1 MKKMMKALVAVPVLV
16 GLAAVPAIAEERL
29 SLSGEMRVRGWVV
42 DQETNDVDDAF
53 ADQRLRIM
61 GKIKA
66 AENVN
71 VVFRTD
77 VTEANWGADYGR
89 PGIGYGAG
97 RFPADG
103 NSMQWDRAYIDLTQG
118 MFNLQAG
125 LVYAAF
131 SPSSAVNVQDNGIV
145 VNVKGAVPVKA
156 FVVLDDDGSAAATE
170 ATPAVAAADADDAW
184 IYGVSVAPSFGEN
197 VKTEF
202 FAAGYNGGDTFV
214 DRDVYAFGAFAS
226 AGLGMATILGEVN
239 FFTGEHG
246 IVGGETVDATGIQGW
261 LAANLA
267 VSDTITIQPALW
279 YAQAADGD
287 EQQYVVL
294 GNGGTGDFDGF
305 DPVWDVG
312 TKLDNEK
319 IALGRPFDWTGEGAG
334 VMGVTLK
341 AFAKLSDALNVGA
354 SVGYL
359 TVEDDDIVDADA
371 IAVAAGATYE
381 VMANT
386 SLQGQVQWLSA
397 EIEGEDADNFQA
409 GVGLFVTF

>member
-42 DQETNDVDDAF
+42 DEDTSGRDDAY
-53 ADQRLRIM
+53 ADQRMRIM

-71 VVFRTD
+71 VVFRMD
-77 VTEANWGADYGR
+77 ATEAVWGRYDGFGSGR
-89 PGIGYGAG
+89 I
-97 RFPADG
+97 PADG

-118 MFNLQAG
+118 MFNIQAG

-131 SPSSAVNVQDNGIV
+131 SPTSAVNAQDNGIV
-145 VNVKGAVPVKA
+145 INVKGAVPVKA
-156 FVVLDDDGSAAATE
+156 FFMLDDDGTVVAT
-170 ATPAVAAADADDAW
+170 ATTPAVAAQDADDALL
-184 IYGVSVAPSFGEN
+184 YGVSVSPSFGEN

-202 FAAGYNGGDTFV
+202 FAAGYTGGDTFV

-239 FFTGEHG
+239 FFTGDHDA
-246 IVGGETVDATGIQGW
+246 TTDATGIQGW

-267 VSDTITIQPALW
+267 VTDTVTIQPALW
-279 YAQAADGD
+279 YAQAADD
-287 EQQYVVL
+287 NEFQYVNL
-294 GNGGTGDFDGF
+294 GNGATGDFDGF

-312 TKLDNEK
+312 TKLDNEQ
-319 IALGRPFDWTGEGAG
+319 IALGRPFDWTGAGAG
-334 VMGVTLK
+334 VMGATLK

-371 IAVAAGATYE
+371 IAVAAGASYE

-386 SLQGQVQWLSA
+386 SLQAQVQYLSA
-397 EIEGEDADNFQA
+397 EIEGEDADDFQA

>member
-77 VTEANWGADYGR
+77 VTEANWGQYDGFGSGR
-89 PGIGYGAG
+89 LVH
-97 RFPADG
+97 D
-103 NSMQWDRAYIDLTQG
+103 NSSMQWDRAYIDLTQG
-118 MFNLQAG
+118 IFNLQAG

-131 SPSSAVNVQDNGIV
+131 SPTSAVNVQDNGIV

-156 FVVLDDDGSAAATE
+156 FVILDDDGSAAATE
-170 ATPAVAAADADDAW
+170 TTPAVAATDADDAW
-184 IYGVSVAPSFGEN
+184 MYGVSVAPSFGEN

-239 FFTGEHG
+239 FFTGDHND
-246 IVGGETVDATGIQGW
+246 TTDATGIQGW

-267 VSDTITIQPALW
+267 VTDTITIQPALW
-279 YAQAADGD
+279 YAQAADD
-287 EQQYVVL
+287 NEQQYVVL
-294 GNGGTGDFDGF
+294 GNGATGDFDGF

-319 IALGRPFDWTGEGAG
+319 IALGRPFDWTGAGAG
-334 VMGVTLK
+334 VMGATLK

-354 SVGYL
+354 SLGYL

-386 SLQGQVQWLSA
+386 SLQAQVQWLSA

-409 GVGLFVTF
+409 GLGLFVTF

>member
-42 DQETNDVDDAF
+42 DEDTSGRDDAY
-53 ADQRLRIM
+53 ADQRMRIM

-71 VVFRTD
+71 VVFRMD
-77 VTEANWGADYGR
+77 ATEAVWGRYDGFGSGR
-89 PGIGYGAG
+89 I
-97 RFPADG
+97 PADG

-118 MFNLQAG
+118 MFNIQAG

-131 SPSSAVNVQDNGIV
+131 SPTSAVNAQDNGIV
-145 VNVKGAVPVKA
+145 INVKGAVPVKA
-156 FVVLDDDGSAAATE
+156 FFMLDDDGTTAAT
-170 ATPAVAAADADDAW
+170 ATTPAVAAQDADDAML
-184 IYGVSVAPSFGEN
+184 YGVSVSPSFGEN

-202 FAAGYNGGDTFV
+202 FAAGYTGGDTFV

-239 FFTGEHG
+239 FFTGDHNA
-246 IVGGETVDATGIQGW
+246 TTDATGIQGW

-267 VSDTITIQPALW
+267 VTDTVTIQPALW
-279 YAQAADGD
+279 YAQAADD
-287 EQQYVVL
+287 NEFQYVNL
-294 GNGGTGDFDGF
+294 GNGATGDFDGF

-312 TKLDNEK
+312 TKLDNEQ
-319 IALGRPFDWTGEGAG
+319 IALGRPFDWTGAGAG

-371 IAVAAGATYE
+371 IAVAAGASYE

-386 SLQGQVQWLSA
+386 SLQAQVQYLSA
-397 EIEGEDADNFQA
+397 EIEGEDADDFQA